1 MMKMSDEFIPEAT
14 ITLSKRKINS
24 AGDVAYSRTGVR
36 STVYINKNIFE
47 GQIPNSITI
56 TCDEAV
62 FRPIRPS
69 FLDMKETE
77 RIQRRAEKA
86 QRRAVKAQEIAERAQ
101 ANANEATSALAS
113 L

>member
-1 MMKMSDEFIPEAT
+1 MKMSDEFIPEAT

-24 AGDVAYSRTGVR
+24 AGDVAYSRAGVR
-36 STVYINKNIFE
+36 STVYINKNVFE
-47 GQIPNSITI
+47 DKIPNTITL

-69 FLDMKETE
+69 FLDMKEAE

-86 QRRAVKAQEIAERAQ
+86 QRRVVKAQEIAERAV
-101 ANANEATSALAS
+101 ANANEATNALAS